1 MKRCMTCL
9 MVLMFLTLGTS
20 IGAQWSE
27 GAGDQPRYLLFAKDD
42 GSFLIVRLA
51 DWAIET
57 ITVPGAPHFSAGFL
71 GVMRAKPIAI
81 ALTLNN
87 NHTQDEVYLEV
98 INLETKQVTLVND
111 PEGQTRIARYINMA
125 YMCPDDPDHVYVLF
139 SNKYNYGSIQY
150 ALASSF
156 DKDEWIMARLQP
168 ETMKWEVLAKP
179 LQKAQLDQIPVGGA
193 SLPYAVRNARR
204 LAAEAKTKNIGLMVY
219 RGRAELSAQ
228 LLIQGILKKPTTL
241 RQRNILFYGEKYQFV
256 WRDGTYALVKTENG
270 KSVIVSECSREKAV
284 ELGFQKDL
292 RNFSQDA
299 VTALIVQPLKWF

>member
-1 MKRCMTCL
+1 
-9 MVLMFLTLGTS
+9 
-20 IGAQWSE
+20 
-27 GAGDQPRYLLFAKDD
+27 
-42 GSFLIVRLA
+42 
-51 DWAIET
+51 
-57 ITVPGAPHFSAGFL
+57 
-71 GVMRAKPIAI
+71 
-81 ALTLNN
+81 
-87 NHTQDEVYLEV
+87 
-98 INLETKQVTLVND
+98 
-111 PEGQTRIARYINMA
+111 MA

-156 DKDEWIMARLQP
+156 DKDGWIIARLQP
-168 ETMKWEVLAKP
+168 ETMKWDVLAKP

-228 LLIQGILKKPTTL
+228 LLNQGILKEPTTL
-241 RQRNILFYGEKYQFV
+241 RQRNMLFYGEKYQFV

-270 KSVIVSECSREKAV
+270 KSVIVSECSKEKAG
-284 ELGFQKDL
+284 ELGFQKEM